1 MRESLLD
8 HVTRARGIGSPA
20 APRTLAA
27 SVSVCP
33 GVMGLGIDGRTSM
46 RRGVGATGVRTDD
59 DSVAAGVVV
68 DSGLVAEVLAPDAGG
83 LVATRAVVS
92 MDGAVSES
100 GACVTAESAFN
111 GVDVDG
117 RDAR

>member
-1 MRESLLD
+1 
-8 HVTRARGIGSPA
+8 
-20 APRTLAA
+20 
-27 SVSVCP
+27 
-33 GVMGLGIDGRTSM
+33 MGLGLGGRTSM

-83 LVATRAVVS
+83 RSARVVS
-92 MDGAVSES
+92 IDGAASES
-100 GACVTAESAFN
+100 GACATAESAFN

>member
-1 MRESLLD
+1 
-8 HVTRARGIGSPA
+8 
-20 APRTLAA
+20 
-27 SVSVCP
+27 
-33 GVMGLGIDGRTSM
+33 MGLGLAGRTSM

-92 MDGAVSES
+92 MDGAVGES
-100 GACVTAESAFN
+100 GACATAESVFN